1 MLICSLC
8 IKALFTVKYVFTL
21 WLSQVICLLV
31 TRCVVMQHRCK
42 KTYNYFHQAKHFE
55 GFEFNCSEVLNL
67 LEICVFVS
75 VRRNSGLSGA
85 KLFCLKL
92 HLL

>member
-1 MLICSLC
+1 MVV
-8 IKALFTVKYVFTL
+8 TG
-21 WLSQVICLLV
+21 CLLACLQGTWSCSINIRKRTTV
-31 TRCVVMQHRCK
+31 FIKQYSYDGR
-42 KTYNYFHQAKHFE
+42 E
-55 GFEFNCSEVLNL
+55 LNCSEMLNL
-67 LEICVFVS
+67 LEISVFVS